1 MFHIDDGLT
10 FCSSC
15 NVVVN
20 HVRKS
25 VVDKHLEAVS
35 HKKLAEKPEGVKQK
49 TLKTMLECKTLSQV
63 EKVAICQEWFT
74 VCMSTNIPL
83 HKSSNNY

>member
-1 MFHIDDGLT
+1 MSTTASCF

-15 NVVVN
+15 NVVVD

-35 HKKLAEKPEGVKQK
+35 HKKLAEKPEGVK
-49 TLKTMLECKTLSQV
+49 
-63 EKVAICQEWFT
+63 
-74 VCMSTNIPL
+74 PL
-83 HKSSNNY
+83 RQC